1 MPSTKMLL
9 AAVALA
15 GSIVLAVVAA
25 APVSVVPRAP
35 KLDSIKDLDLVTAQ
49 AEMTMWQGR
58 RAIHLSPLPGQSKD
72 DHPILAVL
80 TGTVF
85 HNGIIELDVSGAPR
99 ADADP
104 TSRGFVGLAFRIQGR
119 DSISTF
125 ECFYIRPTNG
135 RANDQLLRNHS
146 VQYQEYPDYSWKKL
160 RDEDPGVYES
170 YADLVPGVWTHLK
183 VEVNGVTAKLYV
195 NGAPQPALIVNDLKG
210 GDASGALGL
219 WSYTSTEAYFSNLQ
233 VMAAAEKF

>member
-1 MPSTKMLL
+1 MPSTKTLL

-15 GSIVLAVVAA
+15 GSIAMAGSAA
-25 APVSVVPRAP
+25 APVTVVPRAP
-35 KLDSIKDLDLVTAQ
+35 KLDSTKDLDLVAAQ
-49 AEMTMWQGR
+49 AEMATWHAR

-72 DHPILAVL
+72 DHAIMAVL

-85 HNGIIELDVSGAPR
+85 HNGVIELDVSGAPR

-104 TSRGFVGLAFRIQGR
+104 TSRGFVGLAFRVQGR

-146 VQYQEYPDYSWKKL
+146 VQYQEYPDFSWRKL
-160 RDEDPGVYES
+160 RDDAPGVYES
-170 YADLVPGVWTHLK
+170 YADLVPGAWTHLK

-195 NGAPQPALIVNDLKG
+195 NGASQPALIVNDLKG
-210 GDASGALGL
+210 GDASGALAL

-233 VMAAAEKF
+233 VRGVP